1 MRTLNMNAI
10 VKIKLTS
17 LGIKRLKE
25 NHEKLRKNYP
35 NTIDKFIPPELDE
48 DGYYS
53 MELWRVMKTFGDL
66 LENGSLDMPFD
77 MNIRID
83 DEEFKKL

>member
-1 MRTLNMNAI
+1 MKTLNMNAI

-25 NHEKLRKNYP
+25 NHEELRKNYP
-35 NTIDKFIPPELDE
+35 KAIGEFILPEVDE
-48 DGYYS
+48 DGYS
-53 MELWRVMKTFGDL
+53 KMELWKVMKTFGDL
-66 LENGSLDMPFD
+66 LENGSLNMPFN

-83 DEEFKKL
+83 DAEFKKW